1 MNTTLLPL
9 HELVKE
15 LETLQASISRLTA
28 ILQKL
33 APSDDPR
40 HKQDLYRSR

>member
-1 MNTTLLPL
+1 MFLPL

-15 LETLQASISRLTA
+15 LETLQASIERLRV
-28 ILQKL
+28 ILLKL

-40 HKQDLYRSR
+40 KTDPYRPR